1 MPITAKL
8 PPLFTRLLPYVA
20 LINEFEDMP
29 AAYVPMARL
38 VFLHSSSHV
47 QNVEFTS
54 SITPCP

>member
-20 LINEFEDMP
+20 LINEFEDSP
-29 AAYVPMARL
+29 ATYVPMARL

-47 QNVEFTS
+47 
-54 SITPCP
+54 